1 VREDGRGRANGGGQ
15 SVRRGGTHACPPSA
29 LPLATWAAEYGA
41 PTDQTG
47 PMYLTITCIDIMCTA
62 RPERYEHQYRVRCH
76 TQVAMRAD
84 ARLIGGHRAIG
95 RRCTHA
101 TLPFLHTAKPSLS
114 RHVLNQFHNRVFG
127 QKMHSEGDVG
137 SAAHPLVSVEKR
149 RRVHLDGDDRLRATA
164 VGGGVRSVEGRVEW
178 WWWWCVRG
186 GDAQETTNVVW
197 TSQVQHSVLLVI
209 KHARSVVVEYSTKRR
224 VTDGAVRLMYDWC
237 VWVWWWVRWTTLRLR
252 EN

>member
-1 VREDGRGRANGGGQ
+1 
-15 SVRRGGTHACPPSA
+15 
-29 LPLATWAAEYGA
+29 
-41 PTDQTG
+41 
-47 PMYLTITCIDIMCTA
+47 
-62 RPERYEHQYRVRCH
+62 
-76 TQVAMRAD
+76 MRAD
-84 ARLIGGHRAIG
+84 ARLIGGHRVIG

-186 GDAQETTNVVW
+186 GDAQETTNVCVDI
-197 TSQVQHSVLLVI
+197 TSTTQCSTGDQER
-209 KHARSVVVEYSTKRR
+209 HARSVVVEYITKRG

-237 VWVWWWVRWTTLRLR
+237 VWVWRWVRWTTRRLR
-252 EN
+252 ENRDTKKRNILTPHHTHTNTAAIVVHDCSPWRHAE